1 MADKHPGYMTTF
13 KERLSY
19 WTYFIGQNIYYN
31 ITAAFISTYL
41 AMQGVNLAKV
51 AIVLLIVKIWDAV
64 NDPIFGFIF
73 DKVKFKNGQK
83 SLPWLRIS
91 TALIPIVT
99 IILFSIPSALG
110 ETGKLVWFGVAYVLW
125 DTVYTLTDIPAYA
138 MLNTMTDNL
147 PERNTLLSVNR
158 VFSGAGVLI
167 YGVVLPILISENVG
181 MSASLAIATLSIF
194 SALTMVPLSLN
205 CKERNYKPEEE
216 DENFSP
222 RQMFSYLGKNK
233 YLLPYS
239 GGYCAT
245 DALKTSAA
253 VTLFV
258 SFYLFGNSL
267 YSIVLNLLNM
277 VPGVFAAMLM
287 PTILKKLDKFKTL
300 FWCNI
305 VNIILGL
312 VIFFVGYENRAL
324 FLTLTCVRTI
334 PMSIVG
340 ILAFMFTPDCAE
352 YGQYKSGISA
362 KGITFAI
369 QTFSVKITA
378 AVSSSLALAL
388 LGCFHWISVEAE
400 SFEMLKALNIQQS
413 AGALEGLW
421 IVYALVPVIGM
432 IISTFFYL
440 GYKLNDKDVQI
451 MARCN
456 AGEITRE
463 EAQLLTRF
471 NCGTGKYYPVYL
483 VILERLDSHCH
494 RKISLSRSRRTN
506 AHYNGVLGYSI
517 NIFLLSHRFRLN
529 RFPHDRMTDYITI

>member
-147 PERNTLLSVNR
+147 PERNTLLSINR

-233 YLLPYS
+233 YLLTYY

-378 AVSSSLALAL
+378 AISSSLALAL

-400 SFEMLKALNIQQS
+400 SFEALKALNIQQS

-463 EAQLLTRF
+463 EA
-471 NCGTGKYYPVYL
+471 
-483 VILERLDSHCH
+483 ESM
-494 RKISLSRSRRTN
+494 LSRK
-506 AHYNGVLGYSI
+506 Y
-517 NIFLLSHRFRLN
+517 
-529 RFPHDRMTDYITI
+529 

>member
-1 MADKHPGYMTTF
+1 MANKHPEYMTTF

-41 AMQGVNLAKV
+41 AMQGIDLAKV
-51 AIVLLIVKIWDAV
+51 AVVLLIVKVWDAV
-64 NDPIFGFIF
+64 NDPIFGYIF
-73 DKVKFKNGQK
+73 DKVKFKSGQK
-83 SLPWLRIS
+83 SLPWLRIA
-91 TALIPIVT
+91 TALIPVVT
-99 IILFSIPSALG
+99 ILLFSIPSALS

-125 DTVYTLTDIPAYA
+125 DTVYTLTDVPAYA

-167 YGVVLPILISENVG
+167 YGVVLPLLISESVG
-181 MSASLAIATLSIF
+181 MSASWAVAILSVF
-194 SALTMVPLSLN
+194 SALTMVPLSVN

-216 DENFSP
+216 DESFSP
-222 RQMFSYLGKNK
+222 KQMLQYLGKNK
-233 YLLPYS
+233 YLLTYY

-245 DALKTSAA
+245 DALKTSSA

-267 YSIVLNLLNM
+267 YSIVLNILNM

-287 PTILKKLDKFKTL
+287 PTILKRFDKFKTL

-305 VNIILGL
+305 VNILLGL
-312 VIFFVGYENRAL
+312 VIYFTGYNNQAL
-324 FLTLTCVRTI
+324 FLTLTCIRTV
-334 PMSIVG
+334 PMSLVG

-352 YGQYKSGISA
+352 YGEYKSGISA

-369 QTFSVKITA
+369 QTFSVKITG

-388 LGCFHWISVEAE
+388 LGLFRWISVEAE
-400 SFEMLKALNIQQS
+400 SFEQLAVLNVQQSPGALN
-413 AGALEGLW
+413 GLW

-451 MARCN
+451 MAKCN
-456 AGEITRE
+456 SGEITRE
-463 EAQLLTRF
+463 EAEAL
-471 NCGTGKYYPVYL
+471 
-483 VILERLDSHCH
+483 
-494 RKISLSRSRRTN
+494 LSRK
-506 AHYNGVLGYSI
+506 Y
-517 NIFLLSHRFRLN
+517 
-529 RFPHDRMTDYITI
+529 